1 MRFPKPTL
9 LIRDDTLLGV
19 CEALGRDFG
28 FNPFILRASLAAALL
43 WNPAVIIGG
52 YLAAALV
59 IGMIRI
65 AMPDPVQAEQVA
77 AAAPAPAA
85 RTVEAER
92 EPQPL
97 AA

>member
-9 LIRDDTLLGV
+9 LTRDDTILGV

-28 FNPFILRASLAAALL
+28 FNPFFLRVPLAAALL
-43 WNPAVIIGG
+43 WNPAIIIGG

-65 AMPDPVQAEQVA
+65 ALPDPVQAEAA

-85 RTVEAER
+85 PVVEAER
-92 EPQPL
+92 ELQPL